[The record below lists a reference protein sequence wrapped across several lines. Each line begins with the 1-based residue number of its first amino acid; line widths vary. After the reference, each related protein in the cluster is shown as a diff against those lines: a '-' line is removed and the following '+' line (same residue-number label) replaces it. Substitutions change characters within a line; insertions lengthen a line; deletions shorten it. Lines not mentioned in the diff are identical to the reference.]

1 MVNDF
6 YRPVNYDGLGTE
18 PETQADLKA
27 LGNEQNIFTCIFHFG
42 CSVNINTTEV
52 LFFLRI

>member
-1 MVNDF
+1 MNDF

-27 LGNEQNIFTCIFHFG
+27 IGNVQNIFTCMFHFG
-42 CSVNINTTEV
+42 CSVNTNTTEV

>member
-1 MVNDF
+1 MNDF

-27 LGNEQNIFTCIFHFG
+27 LGNVQNIFTCIFHFG